1 MRVGMLLRE
10 TYPEDIRVRKEAA
23 ALRAAGHEVY
33 LLCLAGEGTEPA
45 AVDGVAIERIDW
57 DGYGVPTRA
66 VNRASYLFGSFDGI
80 WFRRAR
86 RFAAVHDIDVLHVHD
101 LPLVRTG
108 LWVARSLGDVRVIAD
123 LHENYPEAMTQ
134 YRSERSLFE
143 RVQGRLLRPISRIER
158 AEREA
163 VQKSDALVTVVEE
176 ARDHYIAD
184 CDGDP
189 DRVHVVSNT
198 VDLDRIDAMA
208 QTPVPEDVPE
218 GFVVSYV
225 GAFGPHRGLET
236 LIRALP
242 DAPEEVSLL
251 LVGAG
256 SSESDRRLRQLA
268 KTEGVADRVTFT
280 GWVDFEDVPRYIAAS
295 DLATVPH
302 RETGHTAT
310 TVPHKLFQYMALET
324 PVLVTDVGPLGSIV
338 RETESGVVVPPENP
352 TATAETIA
360 GLVGENLTTYG
371 ENGRRAV
378 EEQYNWARDAE
389 RLRRVYDGLTTP

>member
-1 MRVGMLLRE
+1 MRVGMLLRG
-10 TYPEDIRVRKEAA
+10 TYPDDIRVRKEAA
-23 ALRAAGHEVY
+23 ALQEAGHEVY
-33 LLCLAGEGTEPA
+33 LLCLAGEGVEPA
-45 AVDGVAIERIDW
+45 TVDGVAIERIDW
-57 DGYGVPTRA
+57 DGYRA
-66 VNRASYLFGSFDGI
+66 SIRALNRASYLFGSFDGI

-86 RFAAVHDIDVLHVHD
+86 RFAAVHGIDVLHVHD

-108 LWVARSLGDVRVIAD
+108 LRVARSLGGIPVVAD
-123 LHENYPEAMTQ
+123 LHENYPAAMAQ

-143 RVQGRLLRPISRIER
+143 RVRARLLRPVSRIER

-163 VQKSDALVTVVEE
+163 VREADAVVTVVEE
-176 ARDHYIAD
+176 ARDHYVED

-198 VDLDRIDAMA
+198 VDLDRIDAME
-208 QTPVPEDVPE
+208 QTPVPEDVPD

-225 GAFGPHRGLET
+225 GAFGPHRGIET

-242 DAPEEVSLL
+242 ETPDAVSLL

-256 SSESDRRLRQLA
+256 SEASDRRLRRLA
-268 KTEGVADRVTFT
+268 ASEGVADRVTFT
-280 GWVDFEDVPRYIAAS
+280 GWVEFEDVPRYIAAS

-302 RETGHTAT
+302 RETDHTAT

-324 PVLVTDVGPLGSIV
+324 PVLVTDVGPLGRIV
-338 RETESGVVVPPENP
+338 RETEAGVVVPPEDS
-352 TATAETIA
+352 AAVAAEIA
-360 GLVGENLTTYG
+360 GLLGAERTDYG

-378 EEQYNWARDAE
+378 ETRYSWARDGE
-389 RLRRVYDGLTTP
+389 RLRQVYDGFA